1 MKAALHPFTAV
12 LFHVASFALY
22 PFGSRDKIFIITAHW
37 LSLCVC
43 TYPFVWICLSFSVCV
58 VYMQPCIRTPT
69 HVFVQMPFC
78 GMSCLSVGYN
88 SALESW
94 CLTLQPQHHS
104 VYLISVFACSLKL
117 PRRKKGV
124 CYVNHVWLPMHIWKA
139 HLKGSRELKKC
150 GYICQLILLC
160 IWCQTWD
167 CQSMRCYQLRGI
179 QRGLK
184 WPLIPEIGMILVCVS
199 PLSPLGWNKNCDV
212 HHFLLQSH
220 ILLHGVL
227 RNNFQKLPSLSRF
240 SEWE

>member
-37 LSLCVC
+37 LSPCVC
-43 TYPFVWICLSFSVCV
+43 TYPFVWICLSSSVCV

-69 HVFVQMPFC
+69 HVCVQMPFC

-124 CYVNHVWLPMHIWKA
+124 CYVNHVWLPMHIWKVKA
-139 HLKGSRELKKC
+139 AGNSKSVATSANLFYSVSDVRHETVSL
-150 GYICQLILLC
+150 
-160 IWCQTWD
+160 WD
-167 CQSMRCYQLRGI
+167 AIS
-179 QRGLK
+179 
-184 WPLIPEIGMILVCVS
+184 
-199 PLSPLGWNKNCDV
+199 
-212 HHFLLQSH
+212 
-220 ILLHGVL
+220 
-227 RNNFQKLPSLSRF
+227 
-240 SEWE
+240 SEASSEA